1 MPETPRSVKIFR
13 CPVDYGPAT
22 KILPAC
28 KDLRGQEVQIFFCDD
43 DLICKPG
50 WIDNLFYEQSKRR
63 HQALA
68 TYVRDV
74 YGYVPNPVK
83 PRRLPRAVQLP
94 VEFDIL
100 YRMSR
105 LFSKVFGTNILHRRP
120 FIIPGYGDV
129 FFGAAGVVVMPDFF
143 DDLAFDIPPEA
154 WPVDDV
160 WLSANLARL
169 KIDIY
174 CPWLFALPS
183 STSFA
188 NVDALL
194 DATFSGLG
202 RQELNRLA
210 AKVCQDKFG
219 VWIH

>member
-1 MPETPRSVKIFR
+1 
-13 CPVDYGPAT
+13 
-22 KILPAC
+22 
-28 KDLRGQEVQIFFCDD
+28 
-43 DLICKPG
+43 
-50 WIDNLFYEQSKRR
+50 
-63 HQALA
+63 
-68 TYVRDV
+68 
-74 YGYVPNPVK
+74 
-83 PRRLPRAVQLP
+83 
-94 VEFDIL
+94 
-100 YRMSR
+100 
-105 LFSKVFGTNILHRRP
+105 
-120 FIIPGYGDV
+120 
-129 FFGAAGVVVMPDFF
+129 MPDFF

-202 RQELNRLA
+202 RQELNSWRQSLSR
-210 AKVCQDKFG
+210 QIWSMDSLGFQ
-219 VWIH
+219 ISLYITFSLN